1 MSENL
6 KKLVF
11 RWVVAHHGY
20 KSSFLVQLMMN
31 MMKLMKTTKM
41 MMMRMILC
49 SLLSSVVVERGRE
62 TTNPAL
68 QDCPVE

>member
-11 RWVVAHHGY
+11 RWVVAHHDY
-20 KSSFLVQLMMN
+20 KSSFLAQLMIT
-31 MMKLMKTTKM
+31 MMKLMKTKKMTM
-41 MMMRMILC
+41 MMMILC

-68 QDCPVE
+68 QDRPVE